1 VAVFSKRGVEIS
13 SPSSTE
19 RQPPMQLK
27 KWLDQWD
34 LRELKFTVG
43 FMEMKWEPRDE
54 DKTAAWELYVEMIT
68 RVATQH
74 LVPVH
79 GQDRAAL
86 ESIYQLF
93 PLTRDIIKKN
103 GRYCINFTRIAVVV
117 LNQMVRPFTTKW
129 HGAFEAPGP
138 IAPEQIIQF
147 RIELLALQVKL
158 RKYTRALADLA
169 GVEDLTELPG

>member
-1 VAVFSKRGVEIS
+1 
-13 SPSSTE
+13 
-19 RQPPMQLK
+19 MQLK
-27 KWLDQWD
+27 KWLDNWD

-54 DKTAAWELYVEMIT
+54 DKAAAWDLYVELIT

-74 LVPVH
+74 LVPAQ

-86 ESIYQLF
+86 ASIYQMF

-103 GRYCINFTRIAVVV
+103 GRYCINFTKLAVVV

-129 HGAFEAPGP
+129 HSVFEAPDP
-138 IAPEQIIQF
+138 VAPEQIVQF
-147 RIELLALQVKL
+147 RIELLALQAKL
-158 RKYTRALADLA
+158 RKYTQALANLA
-169 GVEDLTELPG
+169 DVEDLTYLPG